1 MGLYSWHEWTI
12 WCHKPVGFSWLN
24 SQAWHTLNTNCFA
37 LSWAIYQ
44 FFTYDSGPHDFTSES
59 PHNWAR
65 ICKLRHKRHQKGVLN
80 DFLLAVNN
88 SNSIFCARTQAG
100 ITERRTW
107 APITLHR
114 AWTLF
119 AAWPSYEIN
128 YEHHDIYMGHEGAGS
143 KISYQNKKSH
153 CGDKV
158 IKLSDLYNGVS
169 FTWYWNIPHMSM
181 SNTSNIKGG
190 KTLLLPFSEHIRE
203 NEYGWVYL
211 HCRSVC
217 KAAPLCRW
225 SPVLLLNSVAIYI
238 TSVSQSMSLSI
249 RVNFKT

>member
-1 MGLYSWHEWTI
+1 MGTDHSPQGLDFVRSVAFLWNQ
-12 WCHKPVGFSWLN
+12 L
-24 SQAWHTLNTNCFA
+24 
-37 LSWAIYQ
+37 WASRHIY
-44 FFTYDSGPHDFTSES
+44 
-59 PHNWAR
+59 
-65 ICKLRHKRHQKGVLN
+65 
-80 DFLLAVNN
+80 
-88 SNSIFCARTQAG
+88 
-100 ITERRTW
+100 
-107 APITLHR
+107 
-114 AWTLF
+114 
-119 AAWPSYEIN
+119 
-128 YEHHDIYMGHEGAGS
+128 GS
-143 KISYQNKKSH
+143 RGRWFNIKISYQNKKSH

-249 RVNFKT
+249 RVNFKTLILWQKWTLAKDKLYIQ